1 MGFVWRLSYHN
12 LQKRRRWDWVEGEVR
27 LLCSLSKG
35 TSWPQEELQNWDSPS
50 KLPQL
55 WVEGPELC
63 PMSTSHWLW
72 LSQEPDVFQG
82 EGMLFGWGLSA
93 SRTPSSWRTNSSVL
107 KGGPGWHQLTVAAG
121 HTFHHLD
128 SLLHI
133 SFGRNNSRILVGLF
147 FQGETLRGRG
157 MDYSLP
163 APCSWHW
170 LPLSSAIHSRCP
182 STSAGTSAGLGGFPV
197 AWSRHSSLSP
207 WSPCASQAMAAALI
221 YLPNVTIKMGQG
233 SPRSF
238 PVLKCITWVPNIFL
252 SPPTVC

>member
-1 MGFVWRLSYHN
+1 MGFVWRLSHHN
-12 LQKRRRWDWVEGEVR
+12 LQERRRWDWVEGEVR

-72 LSQEPDVFQG
+72 LSQEQDVFQG
-82 EGMLFGWGLSA
+82 KGMLFGWGLSA

-107 KGGPGWHQLTVAAG
+107 KGGPGWHHLTAAAG

-147 FQGETLRGRG
+147 FQEETLRGRG

-163 APCSWHW
+163 SPLQLTLIAALLCYPFQVPLNLRWHLCWSWW
-170 LPLSSAIHSRCP
+170 LPGGMIQTFIPEPLVTMCLSGHGCC
-182 STSAGTSAGLGGFPV
+182 T
-197 AWSRHSSLSP
+197 
-207 WSPCASQAMAAALI
+207 
-221 YLPNVTIKMGQG
+221 YLFIKCYYQNGA
-233 SPRSF
+233 R
-238 PVLKCITWVPNIFL
+238 
-252 SPPTVC
+252 